1 MNSGLTRRLSEGRAS
16 LTRSDAPFTAAPRNW
31 YPAFTVAFLVVA
43 LVCGGSSSSALSAAV
58 VRIGAVPVLAL
69 GLWRLSQRPTTPGAR
84 WPLILLAAG
93 GAVIVAQLIPM
104 PPDVWQALPG
114 HRTVADGYRAAE
126 MAAPWLP
133 ISLTPDA
140 TWSSLLGLIP
150 PSAMLIATLTLAV
163 SERRLLAAAVLAVA
177 LLSAALGMLQKAGGT
192 DSALR
197 LYAITNPES
206 AVGFFAN
213 RNHQADFLA
222 LTLPLAA
229 YLAARWAGRG
239 RARTFFWAAVGVGFA
254 IVMASCVATTGSR
267 AGLLLVALGTA
278 GGGLVVLR
286 AHAKS
291 PGPGWRLA
299 ALAAPAAL
307 TLMAAGLI
315 TLAVDPRL
323 ERAVLA
329 RSGPELRLELNPEVA
344 RAGRAFAPLGS
355 GAGSFATVYQMFEP
369 LQSMG
374 PTFVN
379 HAHDDFVEVWLEAGV
394 AGTAL
399 VLAFAA
405 WWVAAT
411 WHVVQDRRVSGA
423 ALSLA
428 GSLMVG
434 MSLIHSLVDYPLR
447 TPALITLFAFACGL
461 IVPPPAEPG
470 EGRGRMRLGSRR

>member
-1 MNSGLTRRLSEGRAS
+1 LRGANGLTQSHPDS
-16 LTRSDAPFTAAPRNW
+16 AAGGHDWFPLI
-31 YPAFTVAFLVVA
+31 ALAFLVLA
-43 LVCGGSSSSALSAAV
+43 LICGGSSSSPLSAAI
-58 VRIGAVPVLAL
+58 VRIGAVPVLTL
-69 GLWRLSQRPTTPGAR
+69 GLWRLSQRPLAPGAQ
-84 WPLILLAAG
+84 WPLVLLAATA
-93 GAVIVAQLIPM
+93 AVIVAQLIPM
-104 PPDVWQALPG
+104 PPDLWRALPG
-114 HRTVADGYRAAE
+114 HRTVADGYQVAE

-140 TWSSLLGLIP
+140 TWDSLLGLIP
-150 PSAMLIATLTLAV
+150 PAAMLVATLTLAV

-222 LTLPLAA
+222 ATLPLAA

-239 RARTFFWAAVGVGFA
+239 RARALFWATVGVGFA

-278 GGGLVVLR
+278 GGALVVLR

-307 TLMAAGLI
+307 TVMAAGLI

-344 RAGRAFAPLGS
+344 RAGLAFAPLGS

-374 PTFVN
+374 PAFVN

-399 VLAFAA
+399 VLAFVA
-405 WWVAAT
+405 WWLAAT

-447 TPALITLFAFACGL
+447 TPALITLFAFASGL
-461 IVPPPAEPG
+461 IVPPPAEPD